1 MKSFSV
7 TSVAPWFLNVMTVL
21 TKKTAE
27 AHRDYTGAKFGMWL
41 FLFTEILLFG
51 GMFLVYAVYRT
62 MNSAEFH
69 AAAKELSV
77 VIGTANTA
85 VLLTSSLTMAL
96 SIAALRQGERR
107 ASIVY
112 LTVTISLG
120 LLFLANKYVEW
131 SSHIHHGLYPD
142 SPELLARGHGQ
153 ILFYGLYYVM
163 TGLHGLHV
171 LIGVGLL
178 AVMLAF
184 TVKNVVT
191 RDDFV
196 KLENSGLYW
205 HLVDLVWIY
214 LFPLFYLI
222 T

>member
-1 MKSFSV
+1 MNRMLKESS
-7 TSVAPWFLNVMTVL
+7 TGH
-21 TKKTAE
+21 K
-27 AHRDYTGAKFGMWL
+27 DYLGAKFGMWL

-51 GMFLVYAVYRT
+51 GMFLVYAEYRT
-62 MNSAEFH
+62 LNSADFH

-77 VIGTANTA
+77 VIGTLNTA
-85 VLLTSSLTMAL
+85 ILITSSLTMAL
-96 SIAALRQGERR
+96 SIAAIRQGNRK
-107 ASIVY
+107 ASVALLSATIV
-112 LTVTISLG
+112 LG
-120 LLFLANKYVEW
+120 TAFLVNKYFEW

-142 SPELLARGHGQ
+142 SPELLARSHGQ

-178 AVMLAF
+178 AVMLIFIAR
-184 TVKNVVT
+184 NVVT
-191 RDDFV
+191 QSDFV